1 MHVNVLGY
9 VVFGAIEAAGIFAI
23 MFYVFRFDA
32 KLYYKEIAVASI
44 LFPFLTYMIRVEM
57 ELHPIVYPFVSI
69 FYFTFFTYSILRA
82 PAVWSLIISSLAN
95 IVLFVAQTVLVVFLV
110 AADLISFERVT
121 NYQTDAFA
129 VQLLTGVIMT
139 ITGHRI
145 YVRGYGFSFPF
156 HVFRWKGE
164 NRWMMGII
172 LIWFAV
178 LSILFVRQN
187 LTYGLVI
194 AIVMLFLLLYF
205 AIRKERSEI

>member
-32 KLYYKEIAVASI
+32 KTYYREIAVASI

-57 ELHPIVYPFVSI
+57 QLSPIIYPFVSI
-69 FYFTFFTYSILRA
+69 LYFTFFTYTILRI
-82 PAVWSLIISSLAN
+82 PAVWALIVSSLAN
-95 IVLFVAQTVLVVFLV
+95 IVLVVAQTILIVFL
-110 AADLISFERVT
+110 AAVDVISFERVT
-121 NYQTDAFA
+121 NYQRDAYA
-129 VQLLTGVIMT
+129 LQLLTGVVLT
-139 ITGHRI
+139 LVGHRM
-145 YVRGYGFSFPF
+145 YSRGYGFSFPF

-172 LIWFAV
+172 LVWFAV
-178 LSILFVRQN
+178 MAILFVRQN

-194 AIVMLFLLLYF
+194 AIVILFLLLYF
-205 AIRKERSEI
+205 AIRKERSET